1 MTLARLATAHHRPA
15 LSGPAVTPVREGLVE
30 RERLVGR
37 LERTRD
43 VPVVL
48 LVAPAGYG
56 KTELLRQWERRDA
69 RPFTWLRTGTR
80 LANAVARA
88 VRRGDG
94 APERVLVA
102 DHRPAGAVG
111 VEDLA
116 TIAADLPP
124 GCLLAVATR
133 DAAGLAYGRLRAQR
147 GLLTLDASELAMTRG
162 EARAAL
168 DAAGVRLPHE
178 SVDALVAAID
188 GWPAAVSL
196 AAQAVAAA
204 PLPAVAARTFAGDDA
219 GIADL
224 VRHEVLDAL
233 PARRR
238 RLLCRAAVLDALDP
252 DRCAAI
258 LGTAEARTLADD
270 LAAVPTRRVAGGLR
284 CHPLVRDVLLAELR
298 AAEPDAEAR
307 LHRRAGAW
315 HAEHDDVDGA
325 VGHALAAGD
334 ARRAGTLLWHA
345 AQAGAWSARAPRL
358 RLQLERL
365 PPHVGAE
372 APASELAHA
381 IVAFTD
387 LDAERLDHHLGRAT
401 GPLPASAAAGRAV
414 LGALATDD
422 MSVSRVAGAR
432 ASTAVPR
439 HAALH
444 GLGRLAEGVGSLLAG
459 DPARA
464 RAAWDDGRRACAV
477 VAPGLAALCE
487 AELALLALLGA
498 GDEDGDRDAARAA
511 AERARARV
519 AAEGLDEL
527 PAMALV
533 LAVAGLV
540 RAIDGRYTSAAEDVA
555 AAERLLD
562 ASRAAPSWYAAQ
574 VDLAAGRARL
584 RFGAIAGGRDRLAC
598 AHRAPRRV
606 AGADGLRAWTA
617 AALDD
622 AHAVATAALVTSEPL
637 TVAELRVLR
646 LLPTHL
652 SYREIGERFRTSGHT
667 VKSQAHAVYRKLG
680 ATSRSEAVARAT
692 AFGLVDAG
700 PI

>member
-15 LSGPAVTPVREGLVE
+15 PLGPAVTPVREGLVE

-48 LVAPAGYG
+48 LIAPAGYG
-56 KTELLRQWERRDA
+56 KTELLWQWERRDA
-69 RPFTWLRTGTR
+69 RPFTWLRPGTR
-80 LANAVARA
+80 LANEVARA
-88 VRRGDG
+88 VRHGDG

-102 DHRPAGAVG
+102 DHRQAAAG

-116 TIAADLPP
+116 AIAAHLPP

-147 GLLTLDASELAMTRG
+147 GLTTLDASELAMTRG

-168 DAAGVRLPHE
+168 EATGVRLSQE

-204 PLPAVAARTFAGDDA
+204 PLPAVAARTFTGDDA

-224 VRHEVLDAL
+224 VRHEILDAL

-238 RLLCRAAVLDALDP
+238 RLLRRAAVLDALDP
-252 DRCAAI
+252 DRCAAV
-258 LGTAEARTLADD
+258 LGTAEARTLGDD
-270 LAAVPTRRVAGGLR
+270 LAVVPTRRVEGGVR

-325 VGHALAAGD
+325 VRHALAAGD
-334 ARRAGTLLWHA
+334 LRHAAVLLWHA
-345 AQAGAWSARAPRL
+345 VQADAWSARAPRL

-365 PPHVGAE
+365 PPHAGVE
-372 APASELAHA
+372 APASALVHA
-381 IVAFTD
+381 TIALTD

-414 LGALATDD
+414 LGALATGDT
-422 MSVSRVAGAR
+422 SALRASGAR
-432 ASTAVPR
+432 ATTAVPR
-439 HAALH
+439 HAALY
-444 GLGRLAEGVGSLLAG
+444 GLGRLAEGAGSLLAG
-459 DPARA
+459 DSARA
-464 RAAWDDGRRACAV
+464 RAVLDDGRRACAV

-487 AELALLALLGA
+487 AELALLALLGE
-498 GDEDGDRDAARAA
+498 EDDRDAARAV
-511 AERARARV
+511 AEHARARV
-519 AAEGLDEL
+519 AAEGLDDL

-540 RAIDGRYTSAAEDVA
+540 RAIDGRYTDAAEDVA
-555 AAERLLD
+555 GAERLLD
-562 ASRAAPSWYAAQ
+562 AAGAAPSWYAAQ

-598 AHRAPRRV
+598 ADRAARRV
-606 AGADGLRAWTA
+606 AGAEGLRAWTA
-617 AALDD
+617 TALED
-622 AHAVATAALVTSEPL
+622 AHALATTALVASEPL

-692 AFGLVDAG
+692 AFGLVDTG
-700 PI
+700 PT